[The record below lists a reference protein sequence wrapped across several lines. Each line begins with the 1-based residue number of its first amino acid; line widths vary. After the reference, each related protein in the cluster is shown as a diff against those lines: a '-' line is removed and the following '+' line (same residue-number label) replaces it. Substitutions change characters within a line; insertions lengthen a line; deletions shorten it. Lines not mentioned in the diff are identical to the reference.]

1 LVSPWPYC
9 FVSSVAAAA
18 AVTGLPAAG
27 AGLPGFGLPA
37 FVMASFMPW
46 NVRTGAGV
54 RLLPFV
60 SDGY

>member
-1 LVSPWPYC
+1 
-9 FVSSVAAAA
+9 
-18 AVTGLPAAG
+18 
-27 AGLPGFGLPA
+27 
-37 FVMASFMPW
+37 VMASFMPW